1 MQRKQKKP
9 LESSQKM
16 IEVFAFQDGDYW
28 VIDMPVTDGVT
39 QALSRDEIEHMA
51 LDYYECETDQ
61 KADPANFKFII
72 LEGQAA
78 IEYEQLLDKRYEDVD
93 LSLDSLEASSSEKAS

>member
-1 MQRKQKKP
+1 
-9 LESSQKM
+9 M
-16 IEVFAFQDGDYW
+16 IEAIAFQDGDYW
-28 VIDMPVTDGVT
+28 VIDMPAINGVT

-61 KADPANFKFII
+61 KADPANFKFTV

-78 IEYEQLLDKRYEDVD
+78 KEYEQMMEKRYEDID
-93 LSLDSLEASSSEKAS
+93 LSQASRKEATAEKAS